1 MKENYKNYMKRMSD
15 FKFKNVL
22 FFTGIVLAIYL
33 VAGLMLET
41 IQESHARTEHVI
53 EEIK

>member
-1 MKENYKNYMKRMSD
+1 MKEKVGKFMKRISD

-22 FFTGIVLAIYL
+22 LFIGIVLAIYL
-33 VAGLMLET
+33 VAGLMLGT
-41 IQESHARTEHVI
+41 IQESHARTDHVI